1 MRGFMK
7 RLPLYLPM
15 LLPLL
20 IAGCAPSAPATIAA
34 TPTASPTITLTPTAA
49 PTVAPSGLVDVGG
62 YSLYYWCEGEGV
74 PAVIFESGYAVVG
87 TRGSWNG
94 IAAQL
99 RDHTRVCAYDR
110 VSLGRSDLIDEA
122 VTSQQVAKDLHDL
135 LHNAGIPGPYV
146 LVAHSIGGWHARVF
160 TQQYRDEVAGLILI
174 DASHPDYAS
183 AMLAALPAPSPD
195 EPEAVT
201 EARAGWENPVGTL
214 AEPMDMAISVEQ
226 VRATGPFGDL
236 PLVVLS
242 RDPELVE
249 GWLPLEIE
257 QDVNAVWQ
265 TLQADLATL
274 STNSTHTI
282 VEGAGHGIHLDQP
295 RVVIDAIRA
304 MIEQISGEGE

>member
-1 MRGFMK
+1 MK
-7 RLPLYLPM
+7 RLLLNLILM
-15 LLPLL
+15 LLL
-20 IAGCAPSAPATIAA
+20 IAGCADSAPATIA
-34 TPTASPTITLTPTAA
+34 PTQTAV
-49 PTVAPSGLVDVGG
+49 PTVVPSGLVDVGG

-74 PAVIFESGYAVVG
+74 PAVLFESGYAVVG

-110 VSLGRSDLIDEA
+110 VSLGQSDLIDEA
-122 VTSQQVAKDLHDL
+122 VTSQQVAEDLHDL
-135 LHNAGIPGPYV
+135 LHNARIPGPYV

-183 AMLAALPAPSPD
+183 AMLAALPAPSAD
-195 EPEAVT
+195 EPQSVT
-201 EARAGWENPVGTL
+201 EAREGWENPVGSL
-214 AEPMDMAISVEQ
+214 SEPMDMAISAEQ

-304 MIEQISGEGE
+304 LVDQIRGERE